1 MRKDSQRLSVVI
13 ASVSGFPSLKDCL
26 GSLSQQSGV
35 DELEVIVANRCADDL
50 GKVLRQKSPWV
61 KLIEAPPHTTIP
73 QLRALA
79 FREASGD
86 IVAVL
91 EDHCIAEKDWAL
103 RMIAAHEGD
112 YPVIGGSIEN
122 AACERLVDW
131 AAFFCEYSQAM
142 KPVPEGEVDA
152 VPGNNVSYKRWVLEQ
167 FRKDLEAGEWD
178 FVLHEHI
185 KNGNIPL
192 YSIPSITVY
201 HKMSASLEWYISQKF
216 HFARS
221 YAGMRFVDAR
231 WLQRAVYG
239 TGAFFL
245 PILLL
250 GRIVPCV
257 WNKRKHRRELLLSL
271 PFLSMLLL
279 SWALGEVVG
288 YFFGGGS
295 SPTKVC

>member
-1 MRKDSQRLSVVI
+1 MRKDSHGLSVVI
-13 ASVSGFPSLKDCL
+13 AAVNGFPALKDCL

-35 DELEVIVANRCADDL
+35 DELEVIVANRRSDGL
-50 GKVLRQKSPWV
+50 GKVLRQKYPWV

-79 FREASGD
+79 FREVSAEV
-86 IVAVL
+86 VAVL
-91 EDHCIAEKDWAL
+91 EDHCIVEKDWAL
-103 RMIAAHEGD
+103 RIIAAHEVD
-112 YPVIGGSIEN
+112 HPVIGGSVEN

-142 KPVPEGEVDA
+142 KPMQGGEVDA
-152 VPGNNVSYKRWVLEQ
+152 VPGNSVSYKKWVLEQ

-201 HKMSASLEWYISQKF
+201 HKMSASLGWYLLQKF

-221 YAGMRFVDAR
+221 YAGKRFVDAK
-231 WLQRAVYG
+231 WPQRAVYG
-239 TGAFFL
+239 TGAFLL

-250 GRIVPCV
+250 GRIVPGV

-271 PFLSMLLL
+271 PFLSMLFL
-279 SWALGEVVG
+279 SWGLGEVAG
-288 YFFGGGS
+288 YFFGTGS